1 MIDPAT
7 KQAILDR
14 AQILDVVSDF
24 VSLRR
29 SGVSYIGLCPFH
41 SDRRPSFSVSPSKN
55 VCKCFSCG
63 EGGSPVHFIM
73 KHEQLTYTEALRY
86 LAKKYHIEII
96 EREVT
101 DAEREAENERQSLFL
116 VNEFAQSFF
125 HKNLLSGANESPF
138 ALAYFRERGIRP
150 ETIEKFGLGYAPEA
164 RTALTDEA
172 RAKGY
177 SVERLVS
184 VGLSAQYDDGGR
196 VMDRFR
202 GRIIFPVRNLG
213 GKYVAFGGRI
223 MGKSEK
229 VAKYINSPE
238 SPIYSKSREL
248 YGLYWAKNAIAKA
261 DKCYLVEG
269 YTDVISLHQSGIEN
283 VVASSGTALTVAQIR
298 LIRRFTEH
306 VTVLYDGDWAGI
318 KAALRGID
326 LLLEEGL
333 SIKVVLLPE
342 GEDPDSYA
350 RRHSTTELQTF
361 LSDSEVDFIQFKINL
376 YAEDM
381 KRDPLRRAELVS
393 DVLRSIAL
401 IPDAIRRAVYIQASA
416 KDLRMDEQL
425 LAGEIA
431 KLRQRGHSAAGS
443 YQPPQPR
450 PVPQL
455 VGQGGATQPAV
466 VSGTPSV
473 SPIEPSV
480 SPQGAKPTLEINP
493 YEQELLKL
501 VISRGNELVVVDLSE
516 GHAKEAPWEEVSVV
530 SLIKQELE
538 YSQLLSSLSSIAQQ
552 VIAEADLLD
561 SSISCAAYFVNHH
574 SESIRRIST
583 DILSNPYAA
592 YESASEQDN
601 EERLTQESLIR
612 QRKRLGVEVLR
623 ELDNIRMQV
632 LMQDIHVLQTQMLS
646 LQREESPDMER
657 IMKIMTEINELN
669 QLKISFAQ
677 ILGERTI
684 VL

>member
-1 MIDPAT
+1 MIDAAT

-41 SDRRPSFSVSPSKN
+41 SDRRPSFSVSPVKN

-63 EGGSPVHFIM
+63 EGGSPIHFIM
-73 KHEQLTYTEALRY
+73 KHEQLSYTDALRY
-86 LAKKYHIEII
+86 LAKKYHIEIV

-101 DAEREAENERQSLFL
+101 DAEREAESERQSLFL

-125 HKNLLSGANESPF
+125 HKNLLSGANESPI

-150 ETIEKFGLGYAPEA
+150 ETIEKFGLGYAPES

-172 RAKGY
+172 KAKGY
-177 SVERLVS
+177 SVERLIS
-184 VGLSAQYDDGGR
+184 VGLSSQYDDSGR
-196 VMDRFR
+196 VVDRFR

-223 MGKSEK
+223 MGKSDK

-238 SPIYSKSREL
+238 SNIYSKSREL

-269 YTDVISLHQSGIEN
+269 YTDVISMHQSGIEN
-283 VVASSGTALTVAQIR
+283 VVASSGTALTLAQIR
-298 LIRRFTEH
+298 LIRRFTEY

-333 SIKVVLLPE
+333 NIKVVLLPE

-350 RRHSTTELQTF
+350 RSHSTTELQSF
-361 LSDSEVDFIQFKINL
+361 LNSSEVDFIQFKINL

-393 DVLRSIAL
+393 DILRSIAL
-401 IPDAIRRAVYIQASA
+401 IPDAIRRAVYIQATA

-425 LAGEIA
+425 LAGEIT
-431 KLRQRGHSAAGS
+431 KLRQRGHTAGGVYPPRQPSAA
-443 YQPPQPR
+443 PE
-450 PVPQL
+450 PV
-455 VGQGGATQPAV
+455 A
-466 VSGTPSV
+466 TPSEV
-473 SPIEPSV
+473 RPEVAPSTATFI
-480 SPQGAKPTLEINP
+480 PEQPKPALAIHP
-493 YEQELLKL
+493 YERELLKL
-501 VISRGNELVVVDLSE
+501 VISKGNAPVIIQDVDSTE
-516 GHAKEAPWEEVSVV
+516 SDPIWQEVSLVFLV
-530 SLIKQELE
+530 KQELE
-538 YSQLLSSLSSIAQQ
+538 YSQLLTSLSPTAQQ
-552 VIAEADLLD
+552 VIAEAEGL
-561 SSISCAAYFVNHH
+561 SPEANCAAYFINHL
-574 SESIRRIST
+574 SEDIRRIST

-592 YESASEQDN
+592 YEVAPQEAEQDDGSGKSI
-601 EERLTQESLIR
+601 EKGK
-612 QRKRLGVEVLR
+612 KRLGAEVLR
-623 ELDNIRMQV
+623 ELDNVRMQI
-632 LMQDIHVLQTQMLS
+632 LMQDIRTLQTQMLA
-646 LQREESPDMER
+646 LQREEQPDMER
-657 IMKIMTEINELN
+657 IMAIMAEINELN
-669 QLKISFAQ
+669 QIKVSFAQ

-684 VL
+684 IG